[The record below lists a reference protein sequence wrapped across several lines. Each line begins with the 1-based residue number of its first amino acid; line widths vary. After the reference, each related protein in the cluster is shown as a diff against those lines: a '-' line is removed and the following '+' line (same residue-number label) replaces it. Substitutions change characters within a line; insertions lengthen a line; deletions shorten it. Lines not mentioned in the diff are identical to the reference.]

1 MWEVRTGATTR
12 CRTGVRIGRDIRVG
26 LDSPGQMV
34 WLTGTIGCLPRLDVS
49 RLRLLALQSLTM
61 IPVSRGRGVRHGIA
75 VLRLTVCAARLVGT
89 RLSRTRL
96 FRARPFRALL
106 GGSPTVRPLGIEWH
120 RFGLR

>member
-1 MWEVRTGATTR
+1 MWEARTGATTR
-12 CRTGVRIGRDIRVG
+12 CRTGVRIGRDIHVG

-34 WLTGTIGCLPRLDVS
+34 WLTGTIGCLPRLNVS

-89 RLSRTRL
+89 RLSRIKLLETRL
-96 FRARPFRALL
+96 F
-106 GGSPTVRPLGIEWH
+106 
-120 RFGLR
+120 

>member
-49 RLRLLALQSLTM
+49 RLRLLARRGLTM
-61 IPVSRGRGVRHGIA
+61 IPVGRGREVRHGIA
-75 VLRLTVCAARLVGT
+75 VLGLAVCAARPVGA
-89 RLSRTRL
+89 RLSRITLPRTR
-96 FRARPFRALL
+96 
-106 GGSPTVRPLGIEWH
+106 
-120 RFGLR
+120 

>member
-1 MWEVRTGATTR
+1 MWIDVRTGATTR

-89 RLSRTRL
+89 RLTSTRLPRIKRLETRL
-96 FRARPFRALL
+96 F
-106 GGSPTVRPLGIEWH
+106 
-120 RFGLR
+120 